1 MTSAAKVK
9 NIDELY
15 DYIPDTEEAED
26 IIGKIKDV
34 TSKSARLNDM
44 SERLDRAKNEV
55 EKRAMMKDE
64 DEWMTEW
71 PNWDIADAET
81 QTSPPDPEE
90 IEKSEARA
98 IVEVKSALPAMI
110 ESTITDVATDNVAVG
125 MQKLVD
131 AQNVIDSLPPG
142 DEKDALNDDIV
153 KTMMSFTAKVTD
165 PLTGETKEKP
175 LFDSEADARKFINDF
190 KNQKHLKR
198 LRWHRPV
205 LWKRL
210 HGEQRGNLSP
220 MTYRTLKSKSP
231 F

>member
-1 MTSAAKVK
+1 MTSAEKMK
-9 NIDELY
+9 TIEELRL
-15 DYIPDTEEAED
+15 DYIDDDEAQELVKKIDKFPD
-26 IIGKIKDV
+26 
-34 TSKSARLNDM
+34 RN
-44 SERLDRAKNEV
+44 ERLKKYSDKLAKRELINGYEEV
-55 EKRAMMKDE
+55 PEP
-64 DEWMTEW
+64 EWIWAGE
-71 PNWDIADAET
+71 A
-81 QTSPPDPEE
+81 PPDPEE

-110 ESTITDVATDNVAVG
+110 KSTITDVATDNVAVG

-142 DEKDALNDDIV
+142 DEKDALNDEIV

-165 PLTGETKEKP
+165 PLTGATKEKP
-175 LFDSEADARKFINDF
+175 LFDSEADARKFINDL